1 MMKRLTA
8 WMGGIFLVSGLM
20 LILIVLAGQH
30 QTDRIQ
36 QDLIDSLKHVKAA
49 STEEPAQLSK
59 MDSNPSEQPQM
70 EGSSQTKPVQG
81 TDGVLYIPSIHLEA
95 AVVEGVSRKE
105 LSYALGRTGYGTP
118 GEMDAHSLIA
128 GHNAGIR
135 SGFFKRLHEVKKG
148 EIFSYETREGILKY
162 KVIKIEVVHP
172 DQIDRV
178 NPVSG
183 QSLMT
188 LVTCYPERSNQYRL
202 LVTGLLVEE
211 PLIDTQI

>member
-1 MMKRLTA
+1 MMKRLIA
-8 WMGGIFLVSGLM
+8 WMGGIFLVSGLV

-36 QDLIDSLKHVKAA
+36 EDLIDSLKHVKAA
-49 STEEPAQLSK
+49 SAEPAQLSQ

-70 EGSSQTKPVQG
+70 ERSSQTEPEQG

-105 LSYALGRTGYGTP
+105 LSYALGKTGYGNP
-118 GEMDAHSLIA
+118 GERDAHSVIA
-128 GHNAGIR
+128 GHNAGIK
-135 SGFFKRLHEVKKG
+135 SGFFQRLNEVKKG
-148 EIFSYETREGILKY
+148 EIFSYETREGVLKY
-162 KVIKIEVVHP
+162 KVIKIEVVRP

-211 PLIDTQI
+211 PLTENQI